1 LNIYAN
7 NAGGGSYLGWATFP
21 WWVGGDPI
29 DDGVVV
35 LYASLP
41 GAGAAPYDEGDTAT
55 HEVGHWLGLYH
66 TFQGGCSKSGDY
78 VNDTPSER
86 EPAFYCALRDTC
98 RGAGS
103 DPIENFMDYTDDA
116 CMYRFTAGQA
126 TRMSDAWNLYRAQ

>member
-1 LNIYAN
+1 M
-7 NAGGGSYLGWATFP
+7 GS
-21 WWVGGDPI
+21 DPI

-41 GAGAAPYDEGDTAT
+41 GGGAAPYHEGDTAT

-86 EPAFYCALRDTC
+86 EPAFYCVPRDTC
-98 RGAGS
+98 RSAGS

-116 CMYRFTAGQA
+116 CMNQFTAGQA
-126 TRMSDAWNLYRAQ
+126 TRMSDAWNLYRAH